1 MESNITLYPT
11 FSPTLSPTT
20 YNSTSYGQTLHE
32 EVWFAV
38 RVIMVI
44 GVWLIVLTLCYLRK
58 KHREVEEGNIG
69 SVGGKTYMDTHKE
82 KRNVI
87 HMKNRNKIIEMT
99 DGEGLTEIELTD
111 VKNITENDAT
121 YYI

>member
-1 MESNITLYPT
+1 MESNTTLY
-11 FSPTLSPTT
+11 PTLSPTPFPT
-20 YNSTSYGQTLHE
+20 SYNSTSLHE

-38 RVIMVI
+38 RIIMIV

-58 KHREVEEGNIG
+58 KHREVEDGNIG
-69 SVGGKTYMDTHKE
+69 STGGKTYMDMHKE

-87 HMKNRNKIIEMT
+87 HMKNRNKIVEMT
-99 DGEGLTEIELTD
+99 DEGGLTEIELSD